1 VIPKPSS
8 WLGCTNDRMQR
19 IRRIYVL
26 FVARPD
32 YAEISDPEVLLMDI
46 AEPSQAIVPTLD
58 GPVLRALAS
67 SVMPA
72 SARELARRVD
82 RGSEEG
88 IRRVLNRLVHQGVV
102 LGEPAGASVQYRLNV
117 DHVAFDVVQ
126 ALAELRP
133 ELLRR
138 IANWVMAWEP
148 APTLAGVYGS
158 FARGEGDADSDIDLL
173 VVGDD
178 VDDDD
183 VATLAERIRAWTGN
197 SASIIVLTRA
207 DLRRVVDAGES
218 IVGSW
223 ERDFIP
229 VFGSLRMAVA

>member
-1 VIPKPSS
+1 
-8 WLGCTNDRMQR
+8 LGS
-19 IRRIYVL
+19 
-26 FVARPD
+26 PD
-32 YAEISDPEVLLMDI
+32 YAEAGDRKVPLMDI
-46 AEPSQAIVPTLD
+46 AEPSRAVVPTLD
-58 GPVLRALAS
+58 GPVLRTLVS

-72 SARELARRVD
+72 SARELARRVG

-102 LGEPAGASVQYRLNV
+102 LAEPAGASVQYRLNV
-117 DHVAFDVVQ
+117 DHVAFDVVR
-126 ALAELRP
+126 ALAQLRP

-138 IANWVMAWEP
+138 IANWVQAWDP

-158 FARGEGDADSDIDLL
+158 FARGEGDAESDIDLL
-173 VVGDD
+173 VVGED

-183 VATLAERIRAWTGN
+183 VAALAERIRAWTGN
-197 SASIIVLTRA
+197 SASVAVLSRA
-207 DLRRVVDAGES
+207 DLRRVIDAGES

-229 VFGSLRMAVA
+229 VLGSLRTATA

>member
-1 VIPKPSS
+1 
-8 WLGCTNDRMQR
+8 LGT
-19 IRRIYVL
+19 
-26 FVARPD
+26 PD
-32 YAEISDPEVLLMDI
+32 YAEADDRKVLLMDI
-46 AEPSQAIVPTLD
+46 AEPSRAVVPTLD
-58 GPVLRALAS
+58 GPVLRTLVS

-72 SARELARRVD
+72 SARELARRVG

-102 LGEPAGASVQYRLNV
+102 LAEPAGASVQYRLNV
-117 DHVAFDVVQ
+117 DHVAFDVVR
-126 ALAELRP
+126 ALAQLRP

-138 IANWVMAWEP
+138 IANWVQAWDP

-158 FARGEGDADSDIDLL
+158 FARGEGDAESDIDLL
-173 VVGDD
+173 VVGED

-183 VATLAERIRAWTGN
+183 VAALAERIRAWTGN
-197 SASIIVLTRA
+197 SASVAVLSRA
-207 DLRRVVDAGES
+207 DLRRVIDAGES

-229 VFGSLRMAVA
+229 VLGSLRTATA